1 MMTIDELIQEGQ
13 TFEIMI
19 ENSYYTLEN
28 GVMVCHD
35 TTEYIE
41 DGDRYIAWL
50 EKTKRFIAAS
60 YPDDRAIDDFEEASI
75 TFSKKSLYRLLA
87 ILNALKECPAK
98 CKRKNTSEIPAT
110 SISVVQS
117 QNQSQSQN
125 QQQSI
130 DVVLKAIR
138 DELTGRQYEELISI
152 VKECA
157 SKEEAKPKIIE
168 KLKNF
173 GEGVLSGVLTNIITY
188 PEIWAMLLSK

>member
-1 MMTIDELIQEGQ
+1 M
-13 TFEIMI
+13 
-19 ENSYYTLEN
+19 
-28 GVMVCHD
+28 
-35 TTEYIE
+35 
-41 DGDRYIAWL
+41 
-50 EKTKRFIAAS
+50 
-60 YPDDRAIDDFEEASI
+60 
-75 TFSKKSLYRLLA
+75 
-87 ILNALKECPAK
+87 
-98 CKRKNTSEIPAT
+98 
-110 SISVVQS
+110 QS